1 MIDPLSAAILDI
13 ATDPAVT
20 PFRATMILRG
30 AGAPADWGVR
40 ELCDRRLWVS
50 MGADWAPLADLAES
64 VA

>member
-50 MGADWAPLADLAES
+50 RSSRATGFCRSAYPK
-64 VA
+64 